1 MNVQEIILT
10 AVPVIFAITV
20 HEVSHGWVA
29 KQLGD
34 DTADRQGRLTL
45 NPIKHIDPIG
55 TLLVPGLMLFLGGF
69 LFGWARP
76 VPVDWRRLRHPRR
89 DMALVAAA
97 GPGANL
103 LMLILWGLAL
113 AAGSELGRSSPGAAL
128 IYMGEAGIII
138 NTVLMVLNLFPIPPL
153 DGSCVVTSLLPRN
166 LAILYNRLEPIGL
179 IIILLLLASGM
190 FNALILGP
198 SDFALGLFRSL
209 ASGSGVR

>member
-1 MNVQEIILT
+1 MNVLEIVLA

-34 DTADRQGRLTL
+34 DTAERQGRLTL

-55 TLLVPGLMLFLGGF
+55 TLLIPGLLIFLRTGF

-97 GPGANL
+97 GPCANL
-103 LMLILWGLAL
+103 LMLVLWGLLYAL
-113 AAGSELGRSSPGAAL
+113 SGSVRGSPGAAL
-128 IYMGEAGIII
+128 NYMGEAGIIV

-153 DGSCVVTSLLPRN
+153 DGSRVVTALLPRD
-166 LAILYNRLEPIGL
+166 LAILYNRLEPFGL
-179 IIILLLLASGM
+179 IIILLLLASG
-190 FNALILGP
+190 ALNPLIMGP
-198 SDFALGLFRSL
+198 SDFALDLFRSL
-209 ASGSGVR
+209 SAGRA